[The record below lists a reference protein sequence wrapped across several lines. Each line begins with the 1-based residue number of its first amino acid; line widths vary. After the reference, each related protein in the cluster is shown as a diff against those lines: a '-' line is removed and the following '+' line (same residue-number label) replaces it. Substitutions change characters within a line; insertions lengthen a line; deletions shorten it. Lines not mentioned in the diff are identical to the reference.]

1 MVLHLEEYSLE
12 NDNYSKLL
20 SYYDKLPTMLHEMSV
35 EKILKEM
42 NRNGTK
48 SFYQQKAAI
57 SNYLLW
63 LSNTYNIDVND
74 LYYAL
79 YQNDNRKTFTF
90 VGFFDFQDLQKGI
103 IDAESTIEANSIADR
118 DYDGLLCVFYFEW
131 LGILPE
137 SFITIRLEDVTELG
151 RKVYIP
157 AEDRTI
163 EIDNDTIADFIWKY
177 KNTTGRKRSGNQK
190 NITEYKQNTL
200 YRTTKGDEINK
211 KTIYNARNN
220 FVSES
225 GDNRFSKKRIYDS
238 GRLYALYQDEL
249 KYDQEFKLITKNS
262 EPNDEIRQII
272 KKGVLILKQRLLKQ
286 KKPQLHNFI
295 MVNFLLMIIRQE
307 NFSITGYI
315 TIWLM

>member
-1 MVLHLEEYSLE
+1 MVLHLEEYSLK
-12 NDNYSKLL
+12 NDGYSKLL
-20 SYYDKLPTMLHEMSV
+20 SYYDKLPTMLHEMSAD
-35 EKILKEM
+35 EILKEM
-42 NRNGTK
+42 NRNGSK

-57 SNYLLW
+57 ANYLLW
-63 LSNTYNIDVND
+63 LTNTYDIDVSD

-79 YQNDNRKTFTF
+79 YQNDNKKSFKF

-103 IDAESTIEANSIADR
+103 IDAELTIESNSTADR

-131 LGILPE
+131 LGVPLE

-151 RKVYIP
+151 KKVYIP

-163 EIDNDTIADFIWKY
+163 EIDNDTIADFIWNY

-211 KTIYNARNN
+211 KTVYNARNN

-225 GDNRFSKKRIYDS
+225 GDKRFSKNRIYDS
-238 GRLYALYQDEL
+238 GRFYALYQEEL
-249 KYDQEFKLITKNS
+249 KYDQEFKLIAKNS
-262 EPNDEIRQII
+262 ENDEIRQII
-272 KKGVLILKQRLLKQ
+272 RKVYNKPDMSNELITTYLRAYSVYKKEYLERL
-286 KKPQLHNFI
+286 
-295 MVNFLLMIIRQE
+295 
-307 NFSITGYI
+307 
-315 TIWLM
+315 

>member
-1 MVLHLEEYSLE
+1 MVLPLEEYSLE

-20 SYYDKLPTMLHEMSV
+20 SYYDKLPTMLHEMSA

-63 LSNTYNIDVND
+63 LTNTYGIDVND
-74 LYYAL
+74 LYFAL
-79 YQNDNRKTFTF
+79 YQNDNKQTFKF

-103 IDAESTIEANSIADR
+103 IDAELTIEAKSTAEH
-118 DYDGLLCVFYFEW
+118 DYNGLYCVFYFEW
-131 LGILPE
+131 LGVPLE
-137 SFITIRLEDVTELG
+137 SFITIRLEDVSNLG
-151 RKVYIP
+151 KRVYIP

-163 EIDNDTIADFIWKY
+163 EIDNDAIADFIWNY

-211 KTIYNARNN
+211 KTVYNARNN

-225 GDNRFSKKRIYDS
+225 GDKRFSKNRIYDS
-238 GRLYALYQDEL
+238 GRFYELYQEEL
-249 KYDQEFKLITKNS
+249 KFGQEFKLITKNS

-272 KKGVLILKQRLLKQ
+272 RKVYNKPDMSNELITTYLRAYSVYKKEYLERL
-286 KKPQLHNFI
+286 
-295 MVNFLLMIIRQE
+295 
-307 NFSITGYI
+307 
-315 TIWLM
+315 

>member
-20 SYYDKLPTMLHEMSV
+20 SYYDKLPTMLHEMSA

-63 LSNTYNIDVND
+63 LTNTYGIDVND
-74 LYYAL
+74 LYFAL
-79 YQNDNRKTFTF
+79 YQNDNKKSFKF
-90 VGFFDFQDLQKGI
+90 VGFFDFQDLQKSI
-103 IDAESTIEANSIADR
+103 IDAELTIESNSTADR

-131 LGILPE
+131 LGVPLE

-151 RKVYIP
+151 KRVYIP

-163 EIDNDTIADFIWKY
+163 EIDNDTIADFIWNY
-177 KNTTGRKRSGNQK
+177 KNTTGRKRSGKQK

-211 KTIYNARNN
+211 KTVYNARNN

-225 GDNRFSKKRIYDS
+225 GDKRFSKNRIYDS
-238 GRLYALYQDEL
+238 GRFYALYQEEL
-249 KYDQEFKLITKNS
+249 KYDQEFKLETNS
-262 EPNDEIRQII
+262 PDTNGEIRQII
-272 KKGVLILKQRLLKQ
+272 RRVYNRPDMSNELMTTYLRAYSVYKKEYLERL
-286 KKPQLHNFI
+286 
-295 MVNFLLMIIRQE
+295 
-307 NFSITGYI
+307 
-315 TIWLM
+315 

>member
-20 SYYDKLPTMLHEMSV
+20 SYYDKLPTMLHKMSAD
-35 EKILKEM
+35 EILKEM
-42 NRNGTK
+42 NRNGSK

-57 SNYLLW
+57 ANYLLW
-63 LSNTYNIDVND
+63 LTNTYDIDVSD

-79 YQNDNRKTFTF
+79 YQNDNKKSFKF

-103 IDAESTIEANSIADR
+103 VDAELTIEANSTADR

-131 LGILPE
+131 LGVPLE
-137 SFITIRLEDVTELG
+137 SFITIRLEDVTEFG
-151 RKVYIP
+151 RKIYIP

-163 EIDNDTIADFIWKY
+163 EIDNDTIADFIWNY

-200 YRTTKGDEINK
+200 YRTTKGDDINK
-211 KTIYNARNN
+211 KTVYNARNN

-225 GDNRFSKKRIYDS
+225 GDKRFSKNRIYDS
-238 GRLYALYQDEL
+238 GRLYELYQEEL
-249 KYDQEFKLITKNS
+249 KYDQEFKLIAKNS

-272 KKGVLILKQRLLKQ
+272 KKVYNKPDMSNELIATYLRAYSVYKNEYLERL
-286 KKPQLHNFI
+286 
-295 MVNFLLMIIRQE
+295 
-307 NFSITGYI
+307 
-315 TIWLM
+315 

>member
-1 MVLHLEEYSLE
+1 MVLYLKEYTLQ
-12 NDNYSKLL
+12 NDSYGKLL
-20 SYYDKLPTMLHEMSV
+20 SYYDKLPQFIHEMSA
-35 EKILKEM
+35 EEILKEM

-63 LSNTYNIDVND
+63 LTNTYGIDVND
-74 LYYAL
+74 LYFAL
-79 YQNDNRKTFTF
+79 YQNDNKQTFKF

-103 IDAESTIEANSIADR
+103 IDAELTIESNSTADR

-131 LGILPE
+131 LGVPLE

-151 RKVYIP
+151 KKVYIP
-157 AEDRTI
+157 AENRTI
-163 EIDNDTIADFIWKY
+163 EIDNDTIADFIWNY

-211 KTIYNARNN
+211 KTVYNARNN

-225 GDNRFSKKRIYDS
+225 GDKRFSKNRIYDS
-238 GRLYALYQDEL
+238 GRFYAMYQEEL
-249 KYDQEFKLITKNS
+249 KFGQEFKLETNS
-262 EPNDEIRQII
+262 SDTNDEIRQII
-272 KKGVLILKQRLLKQ
+272 KKVYNKPDMSNELITTYLRAYNVYKKEYLERL
-286 KKPQLHNFI
+286 
-295 MVNFLLMIIRQE
+295 
-307 NFSITGYI
+307 
-315 TIWLM
+315 